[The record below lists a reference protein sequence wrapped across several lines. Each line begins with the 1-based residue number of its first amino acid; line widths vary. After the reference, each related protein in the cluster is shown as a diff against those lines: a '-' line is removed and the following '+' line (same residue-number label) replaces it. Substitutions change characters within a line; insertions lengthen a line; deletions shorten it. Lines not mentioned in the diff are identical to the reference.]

1 MTTFTLYNPTNN
13 IVSES
18 FDVSKLNFVLDSRI
32 LNRVENDWLPM
43 NVNNYNTASYRD
55 KIEAWV
61 NIKLAFLNYI
71 IKKNNITG
79 FDAAPNMVLQ
89 QLPETEQLLINK
101 IDSKITQIYEE
112 NGVSYNGGRIKS
124 KRGKSM
130 KKKSRRLRIKSR
142 RLRRR

>member
-1 MTTFTLYNPTNN
+1 MTTITVYNPTNN
-13 IVSES
+13 VSET
-18 FDVSKLNFVLDSRI
+18 FDVSKLNSALDSRI
-32 LNRVENDWLPM
+32 LNRVEIDWLPM
-43 NVNNYNTASYRD
+43 KVNNYNTASYPD

-61 NIKLAFLNYI
+61 NIKKVFLNYF
-71 IKKNNITG
+71 IKKYNITG

-89 QLPETEQLLINK
+89 RLPETEQLLINN
-101 IDSKITQIYEE
+101 IDSKITQIHKE